1 MNLHFK
7 TNPGKPLNMKMK
19 KTPLLTVLRYCLAL
33 LLLAFALPATRS
45 QAATYNPPQLMSYQG
60 YVTDGSG
67 NPLGSTN
74 TGPKNYNIVFRI
86 WDIQTGGTTN
96 GSDELYAEQ
105 QTVTVNN
112 GYFSVLLGQGT
123 SYANEPH
130 TNALSGL
137 FTPASPPSRYVEITV
152 LGIGVAGANITI
164 FPRLQLLSS
173 PYSFLAANAVNAF
186 NAATLVNSNNTPT
199 VSIAANGDVGVGT
212 TTPDQELTVAGS
224 ADIQGSASIAGG
236 ANIGGSASITGTLTV
251 GGGASFAGSG
261 SFDNFLGC
269 YGVSGSDDLFSL
281 YNENGDEFNEALVWN
296 PNDYSVGSA
305 FGDVVL
311 QNDEG
316 RLMLQTGYG
325 SSGLTI
331 DYNNHVGIGTNYAA
345 FPLDVNG
352 RMELVGTPTTSAGE
366 WLTDSS
372 LGPRAFIGLDG
383 PGYVGLWGNKGQ
395 GWGMIMNVTNGFV
408 GINTGTPQA
417 GLDVETGGYIYRSYS
432 YFEQGS
438 VSTAVTTG
446 QSPGIT
452 IYTFGGMGATIYYAF
467 SDARI
472 KNIIGVSSGA
482 KDLNTLRGIQVT
494 DFTYKDVIAKG
505 TNQVKKVIAQQ
516 VEKVFPQAVNK
527 GQGVVPDIYKS
538 APVTDGW
545 VQLATDLHVG
555 DRVRLISDSD
565 ASVHEVLAITKD
577 GFRTDLPATT
587 HQIFVYGREVND
599 FRTVDYDAIS
609 MLNVSATQEL
619 ANRLDQKS
627 AQVDILAR
635 EVADLKKLVTQ
646 LADAAKNSKLT
657 ASAAAA
663 QTSPVT
669 TASLDR

>member
-1 MNLHFK
+1 
-7 TNPGKPLNMKMK
+7 MKMK
-19 KTPLLTVLRYCLAL
+19 KTPLLMVLRHCLAL

-67 NPLGSTN
+67 NPLGATN

-96 GSDELYAEQ
+96 GADELYAEQ

-123 SYANEPH
+123 AYANEPH

-137 FTPASPPSRYVEITV
+137 FTPVTPPSRYVEITV

-164 FPRLQLLSS
+164 FPRLQLLTS
-173 PYSFLAANAVNAF
+173 PYSFLAANAANAF

-199 VSIAANGDVGVGT
+199 VSIGGNGYVGVGT

-224 ADIQGSASIAGG
+224 ADIQGAASIAGG
-236 ANIGGSASITGTLTV
+236 ANIGGSASVTGSLTV
-251 GGGASFAGSG
+251 GGTASFAGSG
-261 SFDNFLGC
+261 YFGSYLDC
-269 YGVSGSDDLFSL
+269 YAGFGSDGLIGIGNYDG
-281 YNENGDEFNEALVWN
+281 YGFNAALVWS
-296 PNDYSVGSA
+296 PNDFSTGSA
-305 FGDVVL
+305 LGDTVL
-311 QNDEG
+311 ESTDG

-325 SSGLTI
+325 SSALTI
-331 DYNNHVGIGTNYAA
+331 GYNNYVGIGTNSPVY
-345 FPLDVNG
+345 PLDVNG
-352 RMELVGTPTTSAGE
+352 RMQLVGNSGGSAGL
-366 WLTDSS
+366 WLTDPA
-372 LGPRAFIGLDG
+372 LGPRSFIGLDG
-383 PGYVGLWGNKGQ
+383 PGYVGLWGNKGI

-408 GINTGTPQA
+408 GINTASPQA

-438 VSTAVTTG
+438 INTSVTTG
-446 QSPGIT
+446 QSPGIN
-452 IYTFGGMGATIYYAF
+452 IYTFGGMGAAVYYAL

-472 KNIIGVSSGA
+472 KNIVGVSSGV
-482 KDLNTLRGIQVT
+482 KDLNTLRAIQVT
-494 DFTYKDVIAKG
+494 DFSYKDVVAKG

-516 VEKVFPQAVNK
+516 VEKIFPQAVSK
-527 GQGVVPDIYKS
+527 GMGVVPDIYKNAS
-538 APVTDGW
+538 VNDSW

-555 DRVRLISDSD
+555 DRVRLISDND
-565 ASVHEVLAITKD
+565 ASMHEVLAVTKD
-577 GFRTDLPATT
+577 SFRTDLPATT

-627 AQVDILAR
+627 AQVDILAK